1 MSRSG
6 LPIAIIGNE
15 FIVAGPSVQQ
25 AASAAVAPQPALPP
39 SPAPMPV
46 LDSVDFEFQKSNKDV
61 HQFGFKLVLAWLHR
75 YSIGVLA
82 ILFLITASLA
92 INVAGRH
99 EAAQISLDTSKPSLV
114 AQRNPT
120 QPKQGPNLAVLT
132 PQTEQKLQQ
141 LSSQPVN
148 LTIGPKQVAVPAETV
163 RSWIKVVPNKQ
174 QGVTYMH
181 VESAVIAKSLE
192 DIATSHFNAPSD
204 QVTITR
210 PDGSSRVV
218 VAGRN
223 GSKVG
228 DTKPIANHIATN
240 LVAGKGFQFN
250 LSVEPV
256 AFATLTQS
264 NFDKLIEVD
273 LTTKQMYAYEKGQQV
288 NSWAISGGAPAT
300 PTPLGQYKIFSKLAI
315 QDMRGDNVDG
325 SRYFQPNVRWI
336 NYFKSG
342 GYAIHGNYWRP
353 ASVFG
358 SVNSSHGC
366 VSLPDNQAKW
376 VYDWAPVGTTIITH
390 L

>member
-1 MSRSG
+1 MSRRG
-6 LPIAIIGNE
+6 LPVVMIGNE
-15 FIVAGPSVQQ
+15 FIVAGPSVPQ
-25 AASAAVAPQPALPP
+25 AAGAAVAQQPTLPP
-39 SPAPMPV
+39 SPAPTPV
-46 LDSVDFEFQKSNKDV
+46 LESVDFEFENMSGETRKF
-61 HQFGFKLVLAWLHR
+61 HFKLILAWLHK
-75 YSIGVLA
+75 YSIGVFALLLLATAGLA
-82 ILFLITASLA
+82 IY
-92 INVAGRH
+92 VVGRH
-99 EAAQISLDTSKPSLV
+99 EAAQITLDTSKPNQAVTRVL
-114 AQRNPT
+114 T
-120 QPKQGPNLAVLT
+120 QPQRGPNLAVLT
-132 PQTEQKLQQ
+132 PQAEQKLQQ
-141 LSSQPVN
+141 LSAQPVN
-148 LTIGPKQVAVPAETV
+148 LTIGTKQVAVPAETV
-163 RSWIKVVPNKQ
+163 RSWVKVVSNKQ
-174 QGVTYMH
+174 QGVSYMH
-181 VESAVIAKSLE
+181 VESAVIAKSLD
-192 DIATSHFNAPSD
+192 DIAASHFNPASD

-228 DTKPIANHIATN
+228 DTKPIANQIANN
-240 LVAGKGFQFN
+240 LVASKGFQFN

-256 AFATLTQS
+256 AFATLTQA

-288 NSWAISGGAPAT
+288 NSWPISGGAPAT

-358 SVNSSHGC
+358 AINSSHGC
-366 VSLPDNQAKW
+366 VSLPDGQAKW
-376 VYDWAPVGTTIITH
+376 IYDWAPVGTTIINH